1 MARGRALAGP
11 GSSRDRRVTRV
22 PPRDARAECDV
33 AGDDNELVPEPC
45 QEPHCGHDG
54 SCSRLL
60 DAPEYSAIERDPKWS
75 HNQDREHDKDNG
87 RQQADRQ
94 RGSRVGLR
102 SHQATDS

>member
-1 MARGRALAGP
+1 
-11 GSSRDRRVTRV
+11 
-22 PPRDARAECDV
+22 
-33 AGDDNELVPEPC
+33 
-45 QEPHCGHDG
+45 
-54 SCSRLL
+54 L

-75 HNQDREHDKDNG
+75 HDQDDEYDKDNS